1 MLVGQIEEIVRHP
14 VKSFRGE
21 SVDQTKIME
30 YGLYGD
36 RSHAYL
42 DDTKKGNFLTIT
54 HFSEMVR
61 YKAEFIGEES
71 MDEYPE
77 VNVTTP
83 EGKVVDWKDPE
94 LIEEIENKSNRKI
107 STIDYSP
114 SHVPI
119 GPIAVE
125 HILLATDAS
134 LDQLKELWGKEE
146 VDSRRFRPNL
156 FISLQEKVP
165 FIEEEWIGRRIKI
178 GADVELEFVGHCKRC
193 MIITVNPDNA
203 ERDSSLHKTVIQER
217 NNNFGVYASVI
228 KTGDIHVGDE
238 VHILN

>member
-1 MLVGQIEEIVRHP
+1 MLIGHIKEIVRHP

-21 SVDQTKIME
+21 SVQKNKIME

-42 DDTKKGNFLTIT
+42 DDTKKGDSLTIT
-54 HFSEMVR
+54 QFQEMVR
-61 YKAEFIGEES
+61 YKARFVGEES
-71 MDEYPE
+71 LDKFPKVE
-77 VNVTTP
+77 VITP
-83 EGKVVDWKDPE
+83 EGKVLDWEDQE
-94 LIEEIENKSNRKI
+94 LIEEMESKSKRKI
-107 STIDYSP
+107 STRKYTP

-134 LDQLKELWGKEE
+134 LDKLKELWGKEE
-146 VDSRRFRPNL
+146 VNLRRFRPNL
-156 FISLQEKVP
+156 FLSLKEKRP

-178 GADVELEFVGHCKRC
+178 GSEVELEFVGHCERC
-193 MIITVNPDNA
+193 MIITVDPGNA
-203 ERDSSLHKTVIQER
+203 ERDSSLHKTLIKER

-228 KTGDIHVGDE
+228 KTGDIHVDDE
-238 VHILN
+238 VHLLD